1 MDLEELRADI
11 PVCEDC
17 AYLNTGASGPSPRR
31 VTRAAGEEQA
41 WHEHEATVD
50 PGPYTSA
57 YERYEST
64 REAVAGLLDAS
75 PDEVALAGSTA
86 DGISRVA
93 NAMDWSE
100 GDAVVRSDLEHPAG
114 VIPWARLQE
123 DGCEVREV
131 ACPSGS
137 PDMDDLKDAVRGA
150 KLVCLNSISWLHGS
164 RLPLHEVADIAHD
177 AGARVLVDA
186 VQSPGQEA
194 VRPREWGAD
203 VVVAAGHKWLLG
215 TWGSGFVWVDPDF
228 LDDLHPRHVGYR
240 SVDDSTAYPLD
251 YHDGARRLEV
261 GTANLAP
268 YAALREAV
276 SIHEEIG
283 LGTIRERIHELT
295 DRLKSGV
302 PEERLVSPREFES
315 GLVAFEVDSPE
326 ETVERLLERDV
337 HVRSVPRPNTVRASV
352 HAFNDE
358 GDVDALLDGLP
369 F

>member
-11 PVCEDC
+11 PVCEEC
-17 AYLNTGASGPSPRR
+17 VYLNTGASGPSPRR
-31 VTRAAGEEQA
+31 VVRAASEELA
-41 WHEHEATVD
+41 RHEHETTID
-50 PGPYTSA
+50 PGPYVSA
-57 YERYEST
+57 YEGYETT
-64 REAVAGLLDAS
+64 REVVAGLLDAS
-75 PDEVALAGSTA
+75 ASEIALAGSTA

-93 NAMDWSE
+93 NAMDWAE
-100 GDAVVRSDLEHPAG
+100 GDAIVRTDLEHPAG
-114 VIPWARLQE
+114 VIPWARLE
-123 DGCEVREV
+123 EEGCEVREV

-137 PDMDDLKDAVRGA
+137 PDMDDLKDAVDGA

-164 RLPLHEVADIAHD
+164 RLPLREVADVAHD

-215 TWGSGFVWVDPDF
+215 TWGSGFVWVDPD
-228 LDDLHPRHVGYR
+228 LADELRPRHVGYR
-240 SVDDSTAYPLD
+240 SVDDSTATPLD

-268 YAALREAV
+268 YAALREAIAV
-276 SIHEEIG
+276 HEEIG
-283 LGTIRERIHELT
+283 LGTIRERIRELT
-295 DRLKSGV
+295 DRLKTGI

-315 GLVAFEVDSPE
+315 GLVAFEVDDPE
-326 ETVERLLERDV
+326 GTVERLLERDV
-337 HVRSVPRPNTVRASV
+337 HIRDVPRSNTVRASV

-358 GDVDALLDGLP
+358 RDIDALLDGLP